1 MKYIDL
7 SIIIVNFKTYE
18 LTKQTINSILSKN
31 HIINYEI
38 ILVDNASNDGSIE
51 KIEQGFKEKIKTNLI
66 KIIRN
71 NKNLGFSKANNI
83 GIRIAKGEY
92 ILVLNSDTVIVDDC
106 VDKCLDY
113 IKKDNKIGAL
123 GCKVLLPDGKL
134 DKPCKRGFPTPKAS
148 LYYML
153 KLDKLFP
160 NRKSFGEY
168 NLTYLSE
175 DDINEVDSLV
185 GAFMI
190 IPRRVIDEVGMFDED
205 FFMYGEDIDWCYRIK
220 QVGYKIIYYPEA
232 KITHF
237 KGSSAKKKR
246 FKTIYEFHRA
256 MYLFYNK
263 HYKSKYSILTTLSIY
278 LGISVKLIITLLINL
293 FKKQGTD

>member
-1 MKYIDL
+1 MKNIDV

-18 LTKQTINSILSKN
+18 LTKQTVNSILSKN
-31 HIINYEI
+31 HYINYEI
-38 ILVDNASNDGSIE
+38 ILVDNNSSDESIE
-51 KIEQGFKEKIKTNLI
+51 KLEVDFKQQIENRLIKTI
-66 KIIRN
+66 KN
-71 NKNLGFSKANNI
+71 DSNLGFSKANNI
-83 GIRIAKGEY
+83 GIRKSEGEY
-92 ILVLNSDTVIVDDC
+92 VLILNSDTVVVED
-106 VDKCLDY
+106 CLDRCIEY
-113 IKKDNKIGAL
+113 IKKDSNIGAL
-123 GCKVLLPDGKL
+123 GSKVVLPDGNL

-148 LYYML
+148 LCYML
-153 KLDKLFP
+153 KLDKLYP
-160 NRKSFGEY
+160 NKKSFGEY

-190 IPRRVIDEVGMFDED
+190 IPRRVIDEVGMLDED

-220 QVGYKIIYYPEA
+220 KAGYKIIYYP
-232 KITHF
+232 KSQIIHY

-263 HYKSKYSILTTLSIY
+263 HYKSKYSILTTLLVYS
-278 LGISVKLIITLLINL
+278 GISFRLILTLLINL
-293 FKKQGTD
+293 FKK

>member
-1 MKYIDL
+1 MKNIDL
-7 SIIIVNFKTYE
+7 SIIIVNFRTYE
-18 LTKQTINSILSKN
+18 LTKQTINSILSKK
-31 HIINYEI
+31 HSINYEI
-38 ILVDNASNDGSIE
+38 ILVDNASNDNSIE
-51 KIEQGFKEKIKTNLI
+51 KIEQGFKEKINKNLV
-66 KIIRN
+66 KIIKN
-71 NKNLGFSKANNI
+71 DQNLGFSKANNI
-83 GIRIAKGEY
+83 GIKIAKGEY
-92 ILVLNSDTVIVDDC
+92 ILTLNSDTVIVED
-106 VDKCLDY
+106 CLDRCIEH
-113 IKKDNKIGAL
+113 IKKNSNIGAL

-148 LYYML
+148 LFYML

-160 NRKSFGEY
+160 NKRKFGEY

-175 DDINEVDSLV
+175 NDINEVDSLV

-190 IPRRVIDEVGMFDED
+190 IPRTVIDEVGMFDED

-220 QVGYKIIYYPEA
+220 QVGYKIIYYPKSE
-232 KITHF
+232 IIHY

-263 HYKSKYSILTTLSIY
+263 HYKSKYNVFTTLSVY
-278 LGISVKLIITLLINL
+278 LGISAKLIVTLLINL
-293 FKKQGTD
+293 FKK